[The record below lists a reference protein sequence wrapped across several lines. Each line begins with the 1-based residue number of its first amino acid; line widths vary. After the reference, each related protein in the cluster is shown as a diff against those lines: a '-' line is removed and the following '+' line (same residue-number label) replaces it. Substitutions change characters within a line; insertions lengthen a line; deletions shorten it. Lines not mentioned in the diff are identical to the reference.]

1 MMIDIF
7 YINLDSRKDR
17 LLSMQEQLTTLNLS
31 AKRFS
36 ASVGKHLSTKERL
49 FVDSYKFTC
58 LMKRPVTDGEVGCAS
73 SHRRVWQYIVDHN
86 IDYSLVMEDDVIID
100 KQVVEMISNYQNYQD
115 FDFINLSSNSPYSYD
130 EEVAKELLS
139 QDVNERPINPKF
151 LKLWKQLEWR
161 NNWRIYKLKPIAD
174 NLMICEC
181 DPAPALGSGYIVSKK
196 AAFEFL
202 HASENLFYPIDYV
215 WRYATGELRQ
225 GFMSTSL
232 ITQKQVD
239 SDILGRDE
247 KCELNITQHVHRLFL
262 KRARRHRIKDIKKM
276 YG

>member
-1 MMIDIF
+1 MINIF
-7 YINLDSRKDR
+7 YINLDNRVDR
-17 LLSMQEQLTTLNLS
+17 QDNIIQQMSNLNLV
-31 AKRFS
+31 AQRVS
-36 ASVGKHLSTKERL
+36 ASVGKDLSVEEKS
-49 FVDSYKFTC
+49 FIDYDKFLC
-58 LMKRPVTDGEVGCAS
+58 LMKRTITDGEIGCAL
-73 SHRRVWQYIVDHN
+73 SHHRIWNYVLEND
-86 IDYSLVMEDDVIID
+86 IDYALVMEDDVIFD
-100 KQVVEMISNYQNYQD
+100 KRLVEVISDCQNYQY
-115 FDFINLSSNSPYSYD
+115 FDFINFSTTTPYSYNSQ
-130 EEVAKELLS
+130 VARNFIDKGMYTRPKCPQLFKEWRL
-139 QDVNERPINPKF
+139 
-151 LKLWKQLEWR
+151 LEWR

-239 SDILGRDE
+239 SDILGREE